1 VELLL
6 FFVMSFLCFTLLLY
20 TGTPLSGTILHCPRG
35 FSFSF
40 SFLSLVKITAMS
52 YSYLV
57 LFFNLFSYLWG
68 YARFV
73 YDKRFINGV
82 YWSTGIV
89 LGFYVTVFGLFRC
102 RLGSAY
108 WTEFRICFDGSG
120 VWHGIDEYR
129 YDWKGLFFSL
139 Y

>member
-1 VELLL
+1 VVSALSRRGACWGRGVRLVDFAMSNGEKGGFLDCILPRISRLHGIIGVELLL

-57 LFFNLFSYLWG
+57 LFFNLFPTFGVTLG
-68 YARFV
+68 LFM
-73 YDKRFINGV
+73 ING
-82 YWSTGIV
+82 
-89 LGFYVTVFGLFRC
+89 L
-102 RLGSAY
+102 
-108 WTEFRICFDGSG
+108 
-120 VWHGIDEYR
+120 
-129 YDWKGLFFSL
+129 
-139 Y
+139 